1 MTHLGS
7 GECIAAVEMML
18 IFCGGLGAG
27 LEGISTKMHL
37 NVSVAAISSTMA

>member
-1 MTHLGS
+1 MIADIQLMTHRGS

-27 LEGISTKMHL
+27 WKGFQPK
-37 NVSVAAISSTMA
+37 